1 METNLKEFVE
11 NLLRDEAYGDLIR
24 DSLFHS
30 EYNVEPSEYDSDE
43 EKEFRAALTDSG
55 VVCQHEDN
63 YGGEGHGDDYWSVYS
78 FARGDEKIYVQFNG
92 WYASYNGAEFTEW
105 YFVEPKEKVITVWV
119 QPSN

>member
-63 YGGEGHGDDYWSVYS
+63 YGGEGQGDRPL
-78 FARGDEKIYVQFNG
+78 AGRGQFLEPD
-92 WYASYNGAEFTEW
+92 AE
-105 YFVEPKEKVITVWV
+105 
-119 QPSN
+119 QPLGLAQG